1 MISRRLFL
9 TCTPA
14 LALRARV
21 PRRLAIW
28 DLEKDCGLPES
39 VRGFQAALKRAQ
51 VVQRF
56 PGSAGILIVP
66 GVLTLRPR
74 SVRQLQG
81 FAAGGGSVVLE
92 TALPFGTAAKFV
104 ELQGVF
110 SREFGIDI
118 DRPLDL
124 WRRPGLVG
132 LPYIEYHRPVSVLV
146 RDFGW
151 AVPVLASGR
160 PLATVQHQTVAA
172 RYPFGRGEINLLGSP
187 LGPVL
192 LSGDREGSQW
202 LEAFTTRSATMN
214 SQESSQAPL

>member
-21 PRRLAIW
+21 PCGLAIW

-39 VRGFQAALKRAQ
+39 VRGFQAALKRVR

-56 PGSAGILIVP
+56 PGGAGILIVP
-66 GVLTLRPR
+66 GVLTLRP
-74 SVRQLQG
+74 SAIHQLQT
-81 FAAGGGSVVLE
+81 FAARGGTVVLE
-92 TALPFGTAAKFV
+92 TALAFGSPSNFAEQQRV
-104 ELQGVF
+104 L

-118 DRPLDL
+118 DRPVDL
-124 WRRPGLVG
+124 WRRPGRVG
-132 LPYIEYHRPVSVLV
+132 LPYIEYHRPVSVWV
-146 RDFGW
+146 RDFGR
-151 AVPVLASGR
+151 AVPVLASAR
-160 PLATVQHQTVAA
+160 HPLATVQHQTVAA
-172 RYPFGRGEINLLGSP
+172 RYPFGHGEINFLGSP

-202 LEAFTTRSATMN
+202 LEAFARGGHDKF
-214 SQESSQAPL
+214 